1 MKYGL
6 TLERNSRTE
15 LSQQIYQQIKDQIL
29 SGALKPGV
37 RIASSRLLA
46 ESLDVSRPTI
56 NVAFEQLISEGYLES
71 RHGSGTYVQSA
82 LKTTPTKQIKARP
95 GRPVKSKEH
104 SHFKQEAEKASV
116 KSTSQ
121 TKSSDIVFQFGHP
134 ELGHF
139 PHAEW
144 SRLYGRITRT
154 ATKSDLISAG
164 GPSGLPQLRAA
175 VADMVARMR
184 GMTVDSQQV
193 IIISG
198 LHQGLDLIARLHTTA
213 GSTVIMEDP
222 GYPFAASIFKANG
235 ANVVY
240 QPIDREGLT
249 INKGRINRSD
259 QSRLFYLT
267 PSHQFPTG
275 VTMSL
280 PRRLELLDYAKQ
292 TDSIILE
299 DDFDCEYHAHGKP
312 IPSLMSLDKQG
323 CVIYSG
329 TFNQLLFPTIGLGY
343 IIVPKALVPLYERGR
358 ALSGEAVNSQLQKTL
373 AAFIDSGDLERHWK
387 RTRSLYSDRR
397 NTLIESL
404 QKHFKG
410 QHKVQGDQCGIFI
423 TVNFDLALSTGEVVN
438 RARDNGVIITPTEH
452 FCTNKQNASQNQFIL
467 GFGTLT
473 ESRIKEGIKRL
484 ARAVQ

>member
-6 TLERNSRTE
+6 TLDRHSRTE

-46 ESLDVSRPTI
+46 ISLDVSRPTI

-71 RHGSGTYVQSA
+71 RHGSGTYVQST
-82 LKTTPTKQIKARP
+82 LKTAPSKQLKARP
-95 GRPVKSKEH
+95 GRPVKNKDR
-104 SHFKQEAEKASV
+104 SHFRQEAEQ
-116 KSTSQ
+116 STSIAASQ

-154 ATKSDLISAG
+154 ATKSDLVSAG

-175 VADMVARMR
+175 IADMVARFR

-193 IIISG
+193 IIVSG
-198 LHQGLDLIARLHTTA
+198 LHQGLDLIARLHTTT

-222 GYPFAASIFKANG
+222 GYPFAANIFKASG
-235 ANVVY
+235 ANVLH
-240 QPIDREGLT
+240 QAIDSQGLNF
-249 INKGRINRSD
+249 NKSKSSRPD
-259 QSRLFYLT
+259 QSKLFYLT

-280 PRRLELLDYAKQ
+280 SRRLELLDYAKQ

-299 DDFDCEYHAHGKP
+299 DDFDSEYHAHGKP
-312 IPSLMSLDKQG
+312 IPSLMSLDKHG

-329 TFNQLLFPTIGLGY
+329 TFNQLLFPSIGLGY
-343 IIVPKALVPLYERGR
+343 IIVPTSLIPLYEAGR
-358 ALSGEAVNSQLQKTL
+358 ALAAEAVNSQLQKTL
-373 AAFIDSGDLERHWK
+373 AAFIDSGELDRHWK
-387 RTRSLYSDRR
+387 RTRNLYSDRR

-410 QHKVQGDQCGIFI
+410 RHTIQGEQCGIFI
-423 TVNFDLALSTGEVVN
+423 TVTLDLDLSTGEVVN
-438 RARDNGVIITPTEH
+438 RARESGVVITPTEY
-452 FCTNKQNASQNQFIL
+452 FCTSKQNAIPNQFIL

-473 ESRIKEGIKRL
+473 ENRIKEGIKRL
-484 ARAVQ
+484 AKAVR

>member
-6 TLERNSRTE
+6 TLDRNSRTE

-82 LKTTPTKQIKARP
+82 LKTTPTKQVKARP
-95 GRPVKSKEH
+95 GRPVKNKER
-104 SHFKQEAEKASV
+104 SHFKQEAEQASV

-154 ATKSDLISAG
+154 ATKSDLIS
-164 GPSGLPQLRAA
+164 GP
-175 VADMVARMR
+175 
-184 GMTVDSQQV
+184 
-193 IIISG
+193 
-198 LHQGLDLIARLHTTA
+198 
-213 GSTVIMEDP
+213 
-222 GYPFAASIFKANG
+222 
-235 ANVVY
+235 
-240 QPIDREGLT
+240 
-249 INKGRINRSD
+249 
-259 QSRLFYLT
+259 RLFYLT

-299 DDFDCEYHAHGKP
+299 DDFDSEYHAHGKP

-423 TVNFDLALSTGEVVN
+423 TVNFDLALPTGEVVN

-452 FCTNKQNASQNQFIL
+452 FCANKQNACQNQFIL